1 MASLFELFVAAVL
14 PCLFLLWFIIRR
26 DRYEREPF
34 RMLLVTFVLGA
45 LSIIPAVML
54 ELFLSSILPEPKDPL
69 SDIVGLILHNLIV
82 IAVVEESCKLVATL
96 HAYRSREFNE
106 PMDGIVYATTASM
119 GFASVE
125 NILYVLSGGWLVAL
139 FRASLSVPGH
149 AFFGATMGV
158 YLGRSKFDP
167 KARLKILALAVPMV
181 LHTIY
186 DLIISLGLGVLSL
199 ALAALFI
206 LLLYRRVKKEIK
218 IVDEISPHEH
228 RQVRFC
234 IHCGARLSQ
243 GWQYCPTCGGNQT
256 NANSA

>member
-14 PCLFLLWFIIRR
+14 PCLVLLWFIIRR
-26 DRYEREPF
+26 DHYERAPF

-45 LSIIPAVML
+45 LSIIPAVIL
-54 ELFLSSILPEPKDPL
+54 ELFLSSILPVPADPF

-82 IAVVEESCKLVATL
+82 IAVVEESCKLIATL
-96 HAYRSREFNE
+96 YAYRSREFNE
-106 PMDGIVYATTASM
+106 PIHGIVYATTASM

-125 NILYVLSGGWLVAL
+125 NVLYVLSGGWLVAL

-149 AFFGATMGV
+149 AFFGATMGF

-167 KARLKILALAVPMV
+167 KARPRILALAVPIG

-186 DLIISLGLGVLSL
+186 DLIVSLGLGVLSL
-199 ALAALFI
+199 ALAAMFI
-206 LLLYRRVKKEIK
+206 LLLYRRVNREIK
-218 IVDEISPHEH
+218 IVDETSPHEH

-234 IHCGARLSQ
+234 IHCGSRLSQ
-243 GWQYCPTCGGNQT
+243 GWQYCPTCGGSQT

>member
-14 PCLFLLWFIIRR
+14 PCLVLLWFIIRR

-54 ELFLSSILPEPKDPL
+54 ELFLSGILPEPADPF

-96 HAYRSREFNE
+96 HAYRSREFDE

-125 NILYVLSGGWLVAL
+125 NTLYVLSGGWLVAL

-149 AFFGATMGV
+149 AFFGATMGF

-167 KARLKILALAVPMV
+167 KARLRILALAIPIV

-186 DLIISLGLGVLSL
+186 DLIVSLGLGVLSL
-199 ALAALFI
+199 ALAAMFI
-206 LLLYRRVKKEIK
+206 LLLYRRVNKEIK

-228 RQVRFC
+228 RQVMFC
-234 IHCGARLSQ
+234 IHCGLRIST
-243 GWQYCPTCGGNQT
+243 GSKYCPVCGGSQ
-256 NANSA
+256 AEVY